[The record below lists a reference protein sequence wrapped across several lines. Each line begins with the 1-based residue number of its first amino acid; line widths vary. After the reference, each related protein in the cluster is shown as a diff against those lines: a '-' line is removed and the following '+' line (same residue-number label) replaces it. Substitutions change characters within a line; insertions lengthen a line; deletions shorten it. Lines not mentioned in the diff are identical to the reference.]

1 MVSPSKRVAP
11 ALKTPT
17 TSMSGREG
25 RIMSVVMIGFS
36 GDRTAFTVIAR
47 SDGAEFYRFRQRR
60 ARVLRRDEFLRDITL
75 ESGLGDR
82 ARDCR
87 IVELLR
93 GVYLVPSRHA
103 GSVIVTDVLVIVAD
117 GANDIPFHD
126 LHVVDVVQQLETIGA
141 DFLRQRDAPRR
152 TIALV
157 VRMIDPGVE
166 KLHAYPHTMS
176 RGGGHEC
183 RQTARTRVESLL
195 IAQAVAIS
203 READE
208 VRNPGSRG
216 EWQCSLIGRNQ
227 PCVVLDPVETAREP
241 AARVGNCR
249 VSHCAGK
256 AVAPRDGPFIG
267 LQQLD

>member
-25 RIMSVVMIGFS
+25 RIMSAVMIGFS
-36 GDRTAFTVIAR
+36 GDRTSFAGSAG
-47 SDGAEFYRFRQRR
+47 SGGSEFCRFRQRR

-75 ESGLGDR
+75 EPGLGDR

-93 GVYLVPSRHA
+93 GIYLVPSRHA
-103 GSVIVTDVLVIVAD
+103 GSVIVTDVVVIVAD
-117 GANDIPFHD
+117 GPNDIAFHD

-152 TIALV
+152 TVALV

-176 RGGGHEC
+176 RGGGRER

-203 READE
+203 GEADQ
-208 VRNPGSRG
+208 VRNPGGGG

-227 PCVVLDPVETAREP
+227 PCMVLDPIEPAREP
-241 AARVGNCR
+241 AERVGNCR
-249 VSHCAGK
+249 VTQCAGR